1 MNLESDSID
10 WKKLKTDI
18 KLHRFSLRMV
28 FTNLLYFF
36 QLIVVHA
43 TFLISFMSLEL
54 ASAMDDITLVSA
66 CTKGDSRAQRALF
79 DKFAPKMLSICKR
92 YIPNGDESEDVLQDA
107 FVKIFQKI
115 GDFKQEGSLEGWMRR
130 IVVNTA
136 LDAIRKNKKWLGVA
150 QVEAVENQVSFDDNA
165 FDNMDV
171 NHLLQ
176 MINEMPD
183 GYRVVFNMFAIE
195 GYSHKEIAD
204 TLGVSEN
211 TSKSQY
217 SRARAFLRTQIEQLE
232 SEK

>member
-1 MNLESDSID
+1 
-10 WKKLKTDI
+10 
-18 KLHRFSLRMV
+18 
-28 FTNLLYFF
+28 
-36 QLIVVHA
+36 
-43 TFLISFMSLEL
+43 
-54 ASAMDDITLVSA
+54 
-66 CTKGDSRAQRALF
+66 
-79 DKFAPKMLSICKR
+79 MLSICKR
-92 YIPNGDESEDVLQDA
+92 YIPNGEESEDVLQDA

>member
-1 MNLESDSID
+1 MEE
-10 WKKLKTDI
+10 I
-18 KLHRFSLRMV
+18 KNRHKIAQIFIANGFHE
-28 FTNLLYFF
+28 FTLFLST
-36 QLIVVHA
+36 IVVHA

-92 YIPNGDESEDVLQDA
+92 YIPNGEESEDVLQDA

-150 QVEAVENQVSFDDNA
+150 QVEAVENQASFDDNA